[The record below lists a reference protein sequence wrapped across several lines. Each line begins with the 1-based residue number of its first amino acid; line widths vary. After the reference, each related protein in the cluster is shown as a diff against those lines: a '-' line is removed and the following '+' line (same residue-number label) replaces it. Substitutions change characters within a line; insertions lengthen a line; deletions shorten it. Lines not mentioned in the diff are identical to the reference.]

1 MAENIGLVEEL
12 ETPRTSGRQ
21 RKVLDYN
28 ALAKGLDSA
37 NAEQRTSTPVKT
49 NVVPKSSSNT
59 PSPAKP
65 NQTKSALGQDLF
77 GLSVAELDPSVLPK
91 RLDIIQYWMCIH
103 DTVRSSRKMTSDLRN
118 KVRDKII
125 GSIVPIWESKSLEIL
140 KGRSLERKVERLIE
154 DADYLLLNPR
164 CKKLNKTVS
173 DTTWIDEERK
183 KLKVDM
189 IFDIGLGAPP
199 TPGKRKSDQMVII
212 AELIRLCHYLVS
224 FTIFNYNFNIQFR
237 EKNW

>member
-1 MAENIGLVEEL
+1 MAENIGSVEDL

-37 NAEQRTSTPVKT
+37 NPGTSAPI
-49 NVVPKSSSNT
+49 KSNLVQKSPSNT

-91 RLDIIQYWMCIH
+91 RLDIIKFWMCIH
-103 DTVRSSRKMTSDLRN
+103 DTVRSSRKMNNDLKN
-118 KVRDKII
+118 QVRDEII
-125 GSIVPIWESKSLEIL
+125 GSIVPIWESKCLEVL
-140 KGRSLERKVERLIE
+140 KGRTLERKVERLIE

-173 DTTWIDEERK
+173 DTTWFDEERK

-189 IFDIGLGAPP
+189 IFDIGIGSSAPP
-199 TPGKRKSDQMVII
+199 TPSKRKSDQMVISFYYKSQSRDWVYQCWKSCEI
-212 AELIRLCHYLVS
+212 VRYLM
-224 FTIFNYNFNIQFR
+224 I
-237 EKNW
+237 